1 MLTIPHLR
9 SQTTALPD
17 LPNLRSLL
25 TSPRKQLAWI
35 RGDDGV
41 VAAGSAAQETHV
53 PQQDDGASSRFN
65 HLTTWWN
72 ATELQAEIRD
82 EVRAPGT
89 GLFAF
94 GSFSFSTHSPAA
106 STLIIPQVL
115 VGRRGGKAWLTII
128 GPDDRD
134 VFETLTPEARALLDA
149 VLKGSA
155 STFAPF
161 AVEAVTEIPDP
172 LEWQAQVEL
181 VTNKIRAGEAE
192 KVVLSRTLNIR
203 TDSDIDERLLVDRLC
218 AAYPSTWVFAVDG
231 LIGASP
237 EMLAASAAIIEDS
250 EITSPQDPR
259 VFARVLAGTLPNRT
273 ENIAGIGTSVSQH
286 ANSTSEHDEQ
296 SKILVASEK
305 DQIEHQVAVESVVNT
320 LSEVGT
326 VTTSGTFVLA
336 LPNVL
341 HLATDVVADLHN
353 SRSIIDVAGLL
364 HPTAAL
370 GGCPNNTALKLIEDI
385 EATDRDRYGAP
396 VGWVSSGNFGQWCVA
411 LRCTKIDADRQA
423 RAWAGGGIMAD
434 SIPSSELAETE
445 AKFEP
450 IMGAFDIPSL
460 HESPTLRESVL

>member
-1 MLTIPHLR
+1 MTIPHLR
-9 SQTTALPD
+9 SQTSALPD

-25 TSPRKQLAWI
+25 TAPRNQLAWI

-41 VAAGSAAQETHV
+41 VAAGIAAQETHV
-53 PQQDDGASSRFN
+53 PQRGDDAESRFN

-72 ATELQAEIRD
+72 ATELQAEVRD
-82 EVRAPGT
+82 EVRVPGS

-94 GSFSFSTHSPAA
+94 GSFSFAAQSPAA

-115 VGRRGGKAWLTII
+115 VGRRAGKAWLTII
-128 GPDDRD
+128 GPDDVD
-134 VFETLTPEARALLDA
+134 VFETLAPEAKALLDA

-155 STFAPF
+155 GSFTQFS
-161 AVEAVTEIPDP
+161 VENVHEIPDP

-192 KVVLSRTLNIR
+192 KVVLSRTLAIE
-203 TDSDIDERLLVDRLC
+203 TDSDIDERVLLDRLC
-218 AAYPSTWVFAVDG
+218 DSYPSTWVFAVDG

-250 EITSPQDPR
+250 DITSPQDSR

-273 ENIAGIGTSVSQH
+273 ESVAGIGTSLSQH
-286 ANSTSEHDEQ
+286 ANSTAEHDEQ
-296 SKILVASEK
+296 SRLLVASEK

-320 LSEVGT
+320 LSGVGT
-326 VTTSGTFVLA
+326 VTTSETFVLP

-341 HLATDVVADLHN
+341 HLATDVVAELHS

-370 GGCPNNTALKLIEDI
+370 GGHPNDTALSIIEDV
-385 EATDRDRYGAP
+385 EVTDRDRYGAP
-396 VGWVSSGNFGQWCVA
+396 VGWVSSGNYGQWCVA
-411 LRCTKIDADRQA
+411 LRCAKIDANRQA

-434 SIPSSELAETE
+434 SIPSSELTETE

-450 IMGAFDIPSL
+450 IMGAFNIA
-460 HESPTLRESVL
+460 TLGQRVLQSRL